1 MTVFWLIR
9 HGQTDWN
16 NEGRFQGMMDIPLN
30 QNGIDQANQF
40 IKHLNGTH
48 FNALYSSD
56 LSRAL
61 QTAKIISKFINKK
74 IIIDARLRERNLGEW
89 EGKLLKE
96 VQEEYKKA
104 WNDLQNDPTEYRPL
118 GGESVAD
125 CAKRMWS
132 VADEIAQNY
141 PNGTVMIVSHGLAL
155 ATLICKAKSVP
166 LQNVYSCIPDNID
179 PVKIDWFIDD

>member
-16 NEGRFQGMMDIPLN
+16 NEGRFQGTMDIPLN
-30 QNGIDQANQF
+30 QNGINQANQF
-40 IKHLNGTH
+40 IKYLNGTH

-61 QTAKIISKFINKK
+61 QTAKIISGFINKE
-74 IIIDARLRERNLGEW
+74 IIIDVRLRERNLGEW

-118 GGESVAD
+118 RGESVAD
-125 CAKRMWS
+125 CAKRMWAA
-132 VADEIAQNY
+132 ADEIARTN
-141 PNGTVMIVSHGLAL
+141 PGGTVMIVSHGLAL
-155 ATLICKAKSVP
+155 ATLICKARSVP
-166 LQNVYSCIPDNID
+166 LQKVYSCIPDNID
-179 PVKIDWFIDD
+179 PVKINWIVDG